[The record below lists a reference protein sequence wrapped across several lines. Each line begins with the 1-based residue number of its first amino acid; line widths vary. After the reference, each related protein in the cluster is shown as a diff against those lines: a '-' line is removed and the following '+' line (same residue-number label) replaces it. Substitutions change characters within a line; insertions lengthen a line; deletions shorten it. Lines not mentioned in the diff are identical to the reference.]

1 MEGFVKMKPLTI
13 EIPESL
19 QQKLIE
25 IANQT
30 NVTVES
36 YILGVLDRAAEVPN
50 HTIGT
55 PLKTLIEIQNI
66 LTEIKSQLTDE
77 YHISQLG
84 IFGSYARGDYNSASD
99 IDILVE
105 YAQKPSLFDL
115 IELQNYLSDRLQMKV
130 DLVTK
135 DGLKPQIK
143 EKILAEV
150 IYL

>member
-1 MEGFVKMKPLTI
+1 MKPLTI

-19 QQKLIE
+19 QQKLIA
-25 IANQT
+25 IANQS

-36 YILGVLDRAAEVPN
+36 YILGVLDNAAEVPN
-50 HTIGT
+50 QSIGI

-66 LTEIKSQLTDE
+66 LNGLKAELVDK
-77 YHISQLG
+77 YHVSQLG

-115 IELQNYLSDRLQMKV
+115 IELKDYLSDRLQMKV

>member
-1 MEGFVKMKPLTI
+1 MKPLTI
-13 EIPESL
+13 EIPKL
-19 QQKLIE
+19 LRQKLVA
-25 IANQT
+25 IANQS

-36 YILGVLDRAAEVPN
+36 YILGILDRAAEVPN
-50 HTIGT
+50 NLIGT
-55 PLKTLIEIQNI
+55 TLKTLIDIQNI
-66 LTEIKSQLTDE
+66 LTDLKSELTE
-77 YHISQLG
+77 KYYVSQLG

-115 IELQNYLSDRLQMKV
+115 IELKDYLSDRLRMKV

>member
-1 MEGFVKMKPLTI
+1 MKPLTI

-66 LTEIKSQLTDE
+66 LTEIKSQLTNK
-77 YHISQLG
+77 YHVSQLG
-84 IFGSYARGDYNSASD
+84 IFGSYVRGDYNSASD

>member
-1 MEGFVKMKPLTI
+1 MKPLTI

-19 QQKLIE
+19 QQKLIA
-25 IANQT
+25 IANQS

-36 YILGVLDRAAEVPN
+36 YILGILDRAAEVPN
-50 HTIGT
+50 HSIGT

-66 LTEIKSQLTDE
+66 LTELKSELIDK
-77 YHISQLG
+77 YHVKQLG

-115 IELQNYLSDRLQMKV
+115 IELKDYLSDRLQMKV

-135 DGLKPQIK
+135 DGLKPQLK

-150 IYL
+150 IYLIGTK

>member
-1 MEGFVKMKPLTI
+1 MKPLTI

-19 QQKLIE
+19 QQKLID
-25 IANQT
+25 IANQS
-30 NVTVES
+30 NVTLES
-36 YILGVLDRAAEVPN
+36 YILGILDRAAEVPN
-50 HTIGT
+50 NLIGT
-55 PLKTLIEIQNI
+55 PLKTLIDIQNI
-66 LTEIKSQLTDE
+66 LNELKSELTEK
-77 YHISQLG
+77 YYVNQLG

-105 YAQKPSLFDL
+105 YAQKPSLFGL
-115 IELQNYLSDRLQMKV
+115 IELQDYLSDRLQMKV

>member
-1 MEGFVKMKPLTI
+1 MKPLTI

-19 QQKLIE
+19 QQKLVA
-25 IANQT
+25 IANQS

-36 YILGVLDRAAEVPN
+36 FILGVLDRAAEVPN
-50 HTIGT
+50 HSLGT

-66 LTEIKSQLTDE
+66 LTELKSEPIDK
-77 YHISQLG
+77 YHVSQLG

-105 YAQKPSLFDL
+105 YVQKPSLFDL
-115 IELQNYLSDRLQMKV
+115 KDYLSDRLQMKV

-135 DGLKPQIK
+135 DGLKA
-143 EKILAEV
+143 LV
-150 IYL
+150 S

>member
-1 MEGFVKMKPLTI
+1 MKPLTI

-25 IANQT
+25 AANQS

-36 YILGVLDRAAEVPN
+36 YIIGVLDRAAEVPN
-50 HTIGT
+50 YTIGT
-55 PLKTLIEIQNI
+55 PLKTLMEIQNI
-66 LTEIKSQLTDE
+66 LTEIKSELTE
-77 YHISQLG
+77 KYHVRQLG

-105 YAQKPSLFDL
+105 YSQKPSLFGL
-115 IELQNYLSDRLQMKV
+115 IELQNYLSDRLRMKV

>member
-1 MEGFVKMKPLTI
+1 MKPLTI

-19 QQKLIE
+19 QQKLIA
-25 IANQT
+25 IANQS

-36 YILGVLDRAAEVPN
+36 YILGILDRASEVPN
-50 HTIGT
+50 NLIGT
-55 PLKTLIEIQNI
+55 PLKTLIDIQNI
-66 LTEIKSQLTDE
+66 LNELKSELIE
-77 YHISQLG
+77 KYHVRQLG

-115 IELQNYLSDRLQMKV
+115 IELQQYLSDRLQMKV

-135 DGLKPQIK
+135 DGLKPKIK

>member
-1 MEGFVKMKPLTI
+1 MKPLTI

-25 IANQT
+25 IANQS

-50 HTIGT
+50 HSIGT
-55 PLKTLIEIQNI
+55 PLKTLIEIQNV
-66 LTEIKSQLTDE
+66 LTELKLELIDK
-77 YHISQLG
+77 YHVSQLG

-115 IELQNYLSDRLQMKV
+115 IELKDYLSDRLQMKV

-135 DGLKPQIK
+135 EGLKPQIK

>member
-1 MEGFVKMKPLTI
+1 MKLLTI
-13 EIPESL
+13 EIPEPL

>member
-1 MEGFVKMKPLTI
+1 MKPLTI

-25 IANQT
+25 IANQS

-36 YILGVLDRAAEVPN
+36 FILGVLDRAAEVPN
-50 HTIGT
+50 HSIGT

-66 LTEIKSQLTDE
+66 LTDLKSELTDK
-77 YHISQLG
+77 YHVSQLG

-105 YAQKPSLFDL
+105 YSQKPSLFGL
-115 IELQNYLSDRLQMKV
+115 IELQDYLSDRLQMKV

-135 DGLKPQIK
+135 DGLKPLIK
-143 EKILAEV
+143 EKILTEV
-150 IYL
+150 MYL

>member
-1 MEGFVKMKPLTI
+1 MKPLTI
-13 EIPESL
+13 EIPEPL

-66 LTEIKSQLTDE
+66 LTEIKSQLTNK
-77 YHISQLG
+77 YHVSQLG
-84 IFGSYARGDYNSASD
+84 IFGSYVRGDYNSASD

>member
-1 MEGFVKMKPLTI
+1 MKPLTI

-25 IANQT
+25 IANQS

-36 YILGVLDRAAEVPN
+36 YILGILDRAAEVPN
-50 HTIGT
+50 HSIGT
-55 PLKTLIEIQNI
+55 PLKTLREIQNI
-66 LTEIKSQLTDE
+66 LTELKNELTDK
-77 YHISQLG
+77 YHVRQLG

-99 IDILVE
+99 IDVLVE
-105 YAQKPSLFDL
+105 YAQKPSLFGL

>member
-1 MEGFVKMKPLTI
+1 MKPLTI
-13 EIPESL
+13 EIPELL
-19 QQKLIE
+19 QQKLIA
-25 IANQT
+25 IANQS

-36 YILGVLDRAAEVPN
+36 YILGILDRAAEVPN
-50 HTIGT
+50 HSIGT
-55 PLKTLIEIQNI
+55 PLKTLIDIQNI
-66 LTEIKSQLTDE
+66 LTELKPELTDK
-77 YHISQLG
+77 YNVSQLG
-84 IFGSYARGDYNSASD
+84 IFGSYARGDYNSVSD

-105 YAQKPSLFDL
+105 YSQKPSLFNL
-115 IELQNYLSDRLQMKV
+115 IELKDYLSDRLQMKV

>member
-1 MEGFVKMKPLTI
+1 MKPLTI

-66 LTEIKSQLTDE
+66 LTEIKSQLTNK
-77 YHISQLG
+77 YHVSQLG

-150 IYL
+150 VYL

>member
-1 MEGFVKMKPLTI
+1 MKPLTI

-19 QQKLIE
+19 QQKLIA
-25 IANQT
+25 IANQS

-36 YILGVLDRAAEVPN
+36 YILGILDRASEVPN
-50 HTIGT
+50 NLIGT
-55 PLKTLIEIQNI
+55 PLKTLIDIQNI
-66 LTEIKSQLTDE
+66 LNELKSELIE
-77 YHISQLG
+77 KYHVRQLG

-99 IDILVE
+99 IDVLVE

-115 IELQNYLSDRLQMKV
+115 IELQQYLSDRLQMKV

-135 DGLKPQIK
+135 DGLKPKIK

>member
-1 MEGFVKMKPLTI
+1 MKPLTI

-105 YAQKPSLFDL
+105 YAQKPSLFGL